1 MSFLVHAGGE
11 VVTEQDVFNVP
22 VPQVTNRHYPVPHS
36 YLVGTVKDVFSH
48 MFPQFPLVKEQYAL
62 GKVDRKTGIPGQ
74 MFGLYTYDTG
84 NPKFGLAIGFRNS
97 YDKSL
102 AAGVVGGANPFV
114 CDNLCFS
121 GDSFAIHRKNTKEA
135 INDLYR
141 MVMDN
146 AYSMLEDY
154 RHMINQFDCLEAIQ
168 VDQDRGYEVLGLM
181 QGHDI
186 IKPRQFQAAVQA
198 WREPP
203 QEEWEPR
210 NALSLYNAVTEAT
223 KKTNVQD
230 VIEDLSRP
238 HRFLIEHYN
247 VEAINK
253 QLEEVC

>member
-11 VVTEQDVFNVP
+11 VVTEQDVFDIP

-36 YLVGTVKDVFSH
+36 YLIGTVKDVFSN

-62 GKVDRKTGIPGQ
+62 GKHDRKTGVPGQ

-146 AYSMLEDY
+146 AYSMLNDY

-168 VDQDRGYEVLGLM
+168 VDQDSGYEVLGLM
-181 QGHDI
+181 QGHEI

-203 QEEWEPR
+203 QEDWAPR

-223 KKTNVQD
+223 KKTTVQD
-230 VIEDLSRP
+230 VVGDLARP
-238 HRFLIEHYN
+238 HGFFMNHYK
-247 VEAINK
+247 VEDISK
-253 QLEEVC
+253 QLEVV